1 MLSLSLH
8 ALGHSEHNPIR
19 YILQRLGCRESG
31 VSILVFDLQKYI
43 VRDFLGS
50 KFSLNRWRQLCRIN
64 SLHCLNYLHCFQ
76 YLQCLHCLTLLRLL
90 TLRDCLHSG
99 IYICIHKVAVRRPY
113 KTTQRDLISKSQ
125 NTVGWDRWDNMPQT
139 ATTTKAQVVLITCVA
154 FAPELVLSWSTCLML
169 YLKFY
174 FILPLSKF
182 NFR

>member
-1 MLSLSLH
+1 M
-8 ALGHSEHNPIR
+8 
-19 YILQRLGCRESG
+19 
-31 VSILVFDLQKYI
+31 
-43 VRDFLGS
+43 GS
-50 KFSLNRWRQLCRIN
+50 KFSLKRWRQPCRIN

-99 IYICIHKVAVRRPY
+99 IYICLLKVAVRRPY
-113 KTTQRDLISKSQ
+113 KTIQCDLISRSQ
-125 NTVGWDRWDNMPQT
+125 NTVGWERWHNMPQT
-139 ATTTKAQVVLITCVA
+139 ATTTKAPVVLITCVA
-154 FAPELVLSWSTCLML
+154 FSPELVLSWSTCLML